1 MGMVCPAACLVAGE
15 EKRGVGSLWRTLAVM
30 LRSISRRPVVLTSS
44 SPEGTDN
51 GGGGRDTDGMSV

>member
-1 MGMVCPAACLVAGE
+1 
-15 EKRGVGSLWRTLAVM
+15 LAVM